1 MNWHLFDIVSTSYF
15 FFLVHSFYTSL
26 TSQCWSTSSR
36 NYVYIALL
44 LFILHFRHCNINWHW
59 VHIVPTSN
67 YMSSLST
74 SRFWSTLGR
83 HRVYNLCTS
92 YPFSD
97 VYIVHILDIEL
108 TSCAFFLV
116 NFVDIVDIAVLIYIK
131 SRKCLY
137 RTSSFFYT

>member
-1 MNWHLFDIVSTSYF
+1 MLSNIQTTLRLHPTPSFFLTLWYRQYRTMNWHLFDIVSTSYF

-97 VYIVHILDIEL
+97 VYTYIVHILDIEY
-108 TSCAFFLV
+108 V
-116 NFVDIVDIAVLIYIK
+116 VDSK
-131 SRKCLY
+131 
-137 RTSSFFYT
+137 

>member
-1 MNWHLFDIVSTSYF
+1 MLSNIQTTLRLHPTPSFFLTLWYRQYRTMNWHLFDIVSTSYF

-83 HRVYNLCTS
+83 HRVYNVCTL

-97 VYIVHILDIEL
+97 VYIVHILDIE
-108 TSCAFFLV
+108 
-116 NFVDIVDIAVLIYIK
+116 
-131 SRKCLY
+131 
-137 RTSSFFYT
+137 